1 MTEIELIEEIAFI
14 IKAPKVA
21 VAHVLH
27 GMKQT
32 MKKTL
37 ARGESVVLT
46 GFGSLQMRKLKKKPL
61 FGKPQEGVWTK
72 VKFTPSRR
80 RQRGKVR
87 SSAGRREVKDGERGS
102 GLSTVR

>member
-1 MTEIELIEEIAFI
+1 MTEVELIEN
-14 IKAPKVA
+14 VA
-21 VAHVLH
+21 KDCCVSKSTVAGIFHN
-27 GMKQT
+27 MKWQ
-32 MKKTL
+32 MQKTL

-87 SSAGRREVKDGERGS
+87 SSAGRREVKDGERGP